1 MAERKGRFRFRN
13 EEAGDKREE
22 RRKRS
27 FRSYKARTT
36 ATAAAAAANSSSFAA
51 TTALSATAAAAT
63 TTAIC
68 LNATANHG
76 YVSTTTT
83 NEVSAVFSSEKGII
97 LMYIQSS

>member
-36 ATAAAAAANSSSFAA
+36 ATAAAAAAN
-51 TTALSATAAAAT
+51 
-63 TTAIC
+63 
-68 LNATANHG
+68 
-76 YVSTTTT
+76 
-83 NEVSAVFSSEKGII
+83 FSSIYKVHNNNTLLCFGDS
-97 LMYIQSS
+97 YAHKNGSC